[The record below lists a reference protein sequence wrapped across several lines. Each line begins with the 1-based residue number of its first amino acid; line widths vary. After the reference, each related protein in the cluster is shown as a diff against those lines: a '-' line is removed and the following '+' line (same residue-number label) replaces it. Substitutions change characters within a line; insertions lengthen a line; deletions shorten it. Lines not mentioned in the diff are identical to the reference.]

1 MMRTVGTLFALA
13 LVLPAQQASAH
24 PRLIKSTPIA
34 DAHVAAAPTEISV
47 AFNEKVTVALS
58 KLSLVDAA
66 QKPVALDSVHSAAT
80 EGTTLS
86 AKTTG
91 KLAAGRYTVKW
102 MAAGSDGHPMRG
114 EFSFVVDPPAEHKK
128 GAAATTAAL
137 RCAAKPKGFRRGG
150 CACPRVSLT
159 RSQRLASNRQTGTL
173 QST

>member
-1 MMRTVGTLFALA
+1 MMRTVVGTLFALA

-47 AFNEKVTVALS
+47 TFNEKVTVALS
-58 KLSLVDAA
+58 KLFLVDAA

-137 RCAAKPKGFRRGG
+137 R
-150 CACPRVSLT
+150 S
-159 RSQRLASNRQTGTL
+159 
-173 QST
+173 